1 MQYACKL
8 RTNLSMNNKHCHDMQ
23 KMQHRIGIFKMQNI
37 QYLPKKCSW
46 SAKKTFSIKHDRILE
61 KMQHRLCIMPFLEV
75 TILFNQHLHYRGEY
89 RGKIPD
95 GHSNPIC
102 LLLKP
107 LKLQNSW
114 RIFDRPVSSMYC
126 KYAEYASKLQ
136 TNLFMRGKQCHDMQ
150 KNAISY
156 FEYVEYAGICK
167 NHSHVQ
173 QKKDQ

>member
-1 MQYACKL
+1 MYCKYAECACKL

-23 KMQHRIGIFKMQNI
+23 KKMQHRIGIFKMQNI
-37 QYLPKKCSW
+37 QYLPKKH
-46 SAKKTFSIKHDRILE
+46 AQKKTWSIKHDRILE

-89 RGKIPD
+89 CGTIPD

-126 KYAEYASKLQ
+126 KYAEYACKLQ
-136 TNLFMRGKQCHDMQ
+136 TTFSWEVNSVMICRKMQ
-150 KNAISY
+150 YRILNM
-156 FEYVEYAGICK
+156 
-167 NHSHVQ
+167 
-173 QKKDQ
+173 